1 MKKSIFLLCV
11 VWITTINAQ
20 GITNTLGGGSD
31 SDRFII
37 ENSTGGKILTAT
49 GHGNVGIS
57 VVNPVFK
64 LDVGGTSNMQGFRLP
79 TGANSGYVLT
89 SDGSG
94 IGTWQQLPTASADN
108 DWTIS
113 GNDLIM
119 AQGGSVVIGR
129 DDPIDSK
136 VMVET
141 ETRIVGVRSHVFN
154 NSARAIWGTGWGDY
168 ATGVTG
174 EGIGNNGSG
183 VTGIGTKYGV
193 KGEATASSG
202 LHYGGFFETDNPSGR
217 GIYATSSTSTGSAYG
232 GVFEATQSSDGIG
245 VYAAGKAY
253 DFYAAGAGTNYGAS
267 SSKRWKKNII
277 EIDNPLEKLAKL
289 RGVYFDWDEEHGGGH
304 DVGCIAEE
312 VGKVLPEIVVYEENG
327 IDADGMD
334 YSKLTPL
341 LVEAIKALQKR
352 VEELEN
358 K

>member
-1 MKKSIFLLCV
+1 MKKLLCLIFV
-11 VWITTINAQ
+11 GSLALLNAQ

-49 GHGNVGIS
+49 GIGNVGIS
-57 VVNPVFK
+57 VVNPAFK
-64 LDVGGTSNMQGFRLP
+64 LDVSGIANVNGFRMP
-79 TGANSGYVLT
+79 TGANNGYVLT
-89 SDGSG
+89 SNGTG
-94 IGTWQQLPTASADN
+94 TGTWQSVPAASADN

-119 AQGGSVVIGR
+119 AQDGSIAIGR

-136 VMVET
+136 MMVET
-141 ETRIVGVRSHVFN
+141 YTTVVGIRVHVYD
-154 NSARAIWGTGWGDY
+154 NSARGIWGTGWGDY
-168 ATGVTG
+168 ARGVIG
-174 EGIGNNGSG
+174 EGIGLSGSG
-183 VTGIGTKYGV
+183 VIGIGTKYGV

-202 LHYGGFFETDNPSGR
+202 LHYGGFFETENPSGR
-217 GIYATSSTSTGSAYG
+217 GIYATSSTSSGSAYG
-232 GVFEATQSSDGIG
+232 GVFEAKNSNDGIG

-267 SSKRWKKNII
+267 SSIRWKNNII
-277 EIDNPLEKLAKL
+277 EIDNPLEKLAEL
-289 RGVYFDWDEEHGGGH
+289 RGVYFDWDAEHGGQH

-312 VGKVLPEIVVYEENG
+312 VGKVLPEIVVFEENG
-327 IDADGMD
+327 IDASGMD

-341 LVEAIKALQKR
+341 LVEAIKALEKR

-358 K
+358 R